1 MKRTKIVCTI
11 GPASESRSNIEKMI
25 AAGLNVARLNFSHG
39 TYRHHAML
47 IRNIRGAAKVQHRSV
62 AILQDLQ
69 GPRIRV
75 GDLPKAGV
83 RVKTG
88 DSIALVP
95 EKFKSGHAN
104 RGVYIPIQFPTLYRY
119 VKAGHPILIDDGKIE
134 LKVTSVKQGVIH
146 CVVRIGDLITSHRG
160 MNFPKS
166 VISAPAVT
174 DKDKQDLEFG
184 LQQNVDFV
192 ALSFVRDA
200 DDVIQL
206 RHFISKIEKQLGRK
220 ADDFKKPA
228 HAGSWPGTHTKI
240 IAKIERP
247 QAVKN
252 FESILKAADGIMVA
266 RGDLGLEMPLE
277 DLPLVQKKI
286 IRRCVEESK
295 PVIVATQML
304 DSMIRYPMPTR
315 AEVSDVAN
323 AILDGTDA
331 IMLSGETATGKY
343 PLRAVQVMTR
353 IANEVES
360 VEISEHEKIQDT
372 LRKSDSVTE
381 TVSFAVQNIAVEV
394 GARLIVCATTSGFT
408 ARSIVKYRP
417 AIQVVAVAATE
428 KIKNQLCLSWG
439 VTPYRLPFANNFNE
453 LIAKTKVLL
462 KKEKLV
468 KTGDRIV
475 LSAGHPLGY
484 LGQTNLIK
492 VEIV

>member
-39 TYRHHAML
+39 TYRHHTML
-47 IRNIRGAAKVQHRSV
+47 IKNIRGAAKVQHRSV

-75 GDLPKAGV
+75 GNLPKAGV

-95 EKFKSGHAN
+95 EKYKPKRTN
-104 RGVYIPIQFPTLYRY
+104 RGIYIPIQFPTLYRY
-119 VKAGHPILIDDGKIE
+119 VKSGHPILIDDGKIE
-134 LKVTSVKQGVIH
+134 LKVTSVKQDVIH
-146 CVVRIGDLITSHRG
+146 CTVRIGDVITSHRG

-174 DKDKQDLEFG
+174 EKDKQDLEFG

-200 DDVIQL
+200 DDVIKL

-252 FESILKAADGIMVA
+252 FERILKAADGIMVA

-277 DLPLVQKKI
+277 DLPLIQKRI
-286 IRRCVEESK
+286 VRRCVEESK

-353 IANEVES
+353 IANEVER
-360 VEISEHEKIQDT
+360 VEI
-372 LRKSDSVTE
+372 
-381 TVSFAVQNIAVEV
+381 A
-394 GARLIVCATTSGFT
+394 
-408 ARSIVKYRP
+408 
-417 AIQVVAVAATE
+417 
-428 KIKNQLCLSWG
+428 
-439 VTPYRLPFANNFNE
+439 
-453 LIAKTKVLL
+453 
-462 KKEKLV
+462 
-468 KTGDRIV
+468 
-475 LSAGHPLGY
+475 
-484 LGQTNLIK
+484 
-492 VEIV
+492 